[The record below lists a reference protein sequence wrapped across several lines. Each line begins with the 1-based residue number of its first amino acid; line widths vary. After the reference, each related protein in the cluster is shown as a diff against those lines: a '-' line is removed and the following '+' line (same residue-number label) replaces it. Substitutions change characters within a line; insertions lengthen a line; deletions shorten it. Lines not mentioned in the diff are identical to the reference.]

1 MPFLTVKPTN
11 PEPML
16 LSAVGPPSRPI
27 QEISYEAFR
36 NTYQR
41 GDVVLDADRAFV
53 LSLSSWL
60 LA

>member
-1 MPFLTVKPTN
+1 
-11 PEPML
+11 ML